1 MKLDLEKLTKDV
13 EALFVD
19 VREFDFRDVQ
29 VEAREY
35 NDEIHVEVSQMYE
48 HLPLTFDTLMKLSEL
63 FGTKEFTVNQWSHGG
78 CETCDY
84 GSKFAHE
91 FTVKSSA
98 VKAAQAS
105 QEIDASKST

>member
-1 MKLDLEKLTKDV
+1 MQIDLEKLQNDV
-13 EALFVD
+13 EAVFTAEKSYD
-19 VREFDFRDVQ
+19 WQDVQ

-35 NDEIHVEVSQMYE
+35 GDEVHIEVSKMYE

-63 FGTKEFTVNQWSHGG
+63 FGTRDYSVNQWSHGG

-84 GSKFAHE
+84 GSKYAHE

-98 VKAAQAS
+98 LKAAQAS
-105 QEIDASKST
+105 QSTDK